1 MTDDRRSG
9 TKNPYGLV
17 LWKPAASHPISI
29 IPPALSAAFL
39 YFSMRFTAFNVLNHQ
54 GGWVGGLSE
63 CCEVTFAWKCE
74 TIKED
79 FGSFVWMR
87 LCWHFT
93 AKLELYSFKIN
104 DAQQKL
110 EVVFS
115 TFFLYN
121 YVEKIHTL
129 YTRKQT

>member
-1 MTDDRRSG
+1 MD
-9 TKNPYGLV
+9 
-17 LWKPAASHPISI
+17 
-29 IPPALSAAFL
+29 
-39 YFSMRFTAFNVLNHQ
+39 
-54 GGWVGGLSE
+54 GLSE

-79 FGSFVWMR
+79 FGLFVWMR

-93 AKLELYSFKIN
+93 AKLELYSFTIN

-115 TFFLYN
+115 TFF
-121 YVEKIHTL
+121 
-129 YTRKQT
+129 YTIKKDSYTVYKEADLIDF